1 MKLKKTG
8 KVSETTDPV
17 PWKAEAGDYLSLK
30 NLSQPDNVVIGCL

>member
-17 PWKAEAGDYLSLK
+17 PWKAEAGGLLESE